1 MLRRTFVNLI
11 AAGLAAALAGCRPV
25 KPGSQRKYEF
35 RHGVASGDPLQD
47 GVIIWTR
54 VSGAAA
60 EPITVNWRVST
71 DPGMRAT
78 IASGSV
84 DTGPDRDYTV
94 KVDVRGLPTGRRL
107 FYRFS
112 VDGNESPVGRTRT
125 LPDSRIEKAA
135 FAVVSCSN
143 YPTGYFHAYRDIAQ
157 RSDLDAVIHLGDY
170 LYEYGVGEYATEYA
184 ESLGR
189 VPDPAGELM
198 SLGDYRRRHA
208 QYKSDPD
215 SRAMLAA
222 HPLIAVW
229 DDHEIANDAWRD
241 GAQNHDEGEG
251 AWQERVQAAVQAYLE
266 WMPVRAEADG
276 RATRIFRDFR
286 YGDLLTLVM
295 LDTRMHGRDKQP
307 VVTED
312 MSVEEAAAVL
322 GDPGRELLGAEQSSW
337 LRDTLRRA
345 SATTWQVLG
354 QQVLVSPVRAPD
366 LEPLLDPEGPTPL
379 SPEFLEYSIRMSKQN
394 PPLLLDTWDGYA
406 AARERLYAE
415 LKAAANP
422 VVLSGDLHT
431 SIAGNLVPRGSESPV
446 AVEFM
451 TTSVTS
457 PGFAEYLPER
467 HPGAV
472 RDATLALNPD
482 LAYMETERRGWLCMT
497 FTQTDCTGEW
507 HLLDGIRS
515 ADYRVTVDK
524 RLAVQAGKVA
534 AGLQPV

>member
-11 AAGLAAALAGCRPV
+11 AAGFVAALVGCRPLQPGG
-25 KPGSQRKYEF
+25 KPRHEF
-35 RHGVASGDPLQD
+35 RHGIASGDPLQD

-54 VSGAAA
+54 VSGVVE
-60 EPITVNWRVST
+60 EPVSVNWQVAT
-71 DPGMRAT
+71 DPEMRAT

-84 DTGPDRDYTV
+84 VTGPDRDYTV
-94 KVDVRGLPTGRRL
+94 KVDVRGLPSGRRL
-107 FYRFS
+107 YYRFEAG
-112 VDGNESPVGRTRT
+112 DRQSPIGRTRT
-125 LPDSRIEKAA
+125 LPESHLEKAT

-143 YPTGYFHAYRDIAQ
+143 YPTGYFYAYRDIAQ

-170 LYEYGVGEYATEYA
+170 LYEYGAGEYGTEYA
-184 ESLGR
+184 ESLDR

-198 SLGDYRRRHA
+198 SLDDYRRRHA

-229 DDHEIANDAWRD
+229 DDHEIANDAWHD
-241 GAQNHDEGEG
+241 GAQNHDDGEG
-251 AWQERVQAAVQAYLE
+251 GWQERVQAAVQAYLE

-286 YGDLLTLVM
+286 YGDLLTLIM
-295 LDTRMHGRDKQP
+295 LDTRMHGRDRQP

-312 MSVEEAAAVL
+312 MGAEEAAAVI
-322 GDPGRELLGAEQSSW
+322 GDPGRDLLGEDQSTW
-337 LRDTLRRA
+337 LRETLGQA
-345 SATTWQVLG
+345 GTTTWQVLG

-379 SPEFLEYSIRMSKQN
+379 SPEFLEYTIRMSKQN
-394 PPLLLDTWDGYA
+394 PPILLDTWDGYA

-415 LKAAANP
+415 LNAAANP

-431 SIAGNLVPRGSESPV
+431 SIAGNLVPMGGQTPV

-467 HPGAV
+467 RPGAV
-472 RDATLALNPD
+472 RDATLALNPN

-515 ADYRVTVDK
+515 ADYHVTVDQ
-524 RLAVQAGKVA
+524 RLGVKAGKVA